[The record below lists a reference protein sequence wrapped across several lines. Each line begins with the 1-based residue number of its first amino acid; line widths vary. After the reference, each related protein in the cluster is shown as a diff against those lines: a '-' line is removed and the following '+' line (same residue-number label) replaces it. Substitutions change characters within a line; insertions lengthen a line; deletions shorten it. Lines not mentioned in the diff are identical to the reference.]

1 MMTLIEEI
9 DASTRLGEA
18 YSKSED
24 LAEIL
29 SEAKVL
35 LNKLK
40 ESSAECFSVLKDY
53 NSMKKAKLLGKSN
66 NADVMRI
73 LGDIRESVNDGEYES
88 DRVFSLIRECNNLHE
103 ELEESWKK
111 YIRKEI
117 GTQKDIVDVLQ
128 VLISDTQRYVS
139 LKNKY
144 NAIVSSDAMGDE
156 NLISQI
162 KTYQVLAD
170 EMIKEMG
177 LEDSVLMFFQK
188 LAVREVLPLSE
199 LTPEVFKWIST
210 NDFERKFTIKIS
222 ER

>member
-1 MMTLIEEI
+1 MTLIEEI

-18 YSKSED
+18 YSKSEN

-35 LNKLK
+35 LSKIK
-40 ESSAECFSVLKDY
+40 DSSAECFSVLQDY
-53 NSMKKAKLLGKSN
+53 NSMKKANLLGKSN
-66 NADVMRI
+66 NSEVLRI
-73 LGDIRESVNDGEYES
+73 LSDIRESVNAGEYEA
-88 DRVFSLIRECNNLHE
+88 DRVITLTRECKSLHDE
-103 ELEESWKK
+103 IEESWKR

-128 VLISDTQRYVS
+128 VLISDTQRYVT

-144 NAIVSSDAMGDE
+144 NDIVSVDAPGDE

-162 KTYQVLAD
+162 KTYRVLAD
-170 EMIKEMG
+170 QMIKEMD
-177 LEDSVLMFFQK
+177 LEDSVLLFFQK
-188 LAVREVLPLSE
+188 LAAREVLPLSE
-199 LTPEVFKWIST
+199 LTPDVFKWISN
-210 NDFERKFTIKIS
+210 NDFEGKFTIKIS

>member
-1 MMTLIEEI
+1 MTLIEEI